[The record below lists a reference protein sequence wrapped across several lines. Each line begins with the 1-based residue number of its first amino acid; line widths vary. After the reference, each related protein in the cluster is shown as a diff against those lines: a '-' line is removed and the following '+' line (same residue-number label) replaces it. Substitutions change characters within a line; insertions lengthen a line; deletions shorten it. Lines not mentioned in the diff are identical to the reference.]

1 MNRDEAAA
9 ILDMPREKAI
19 EAILELAY
27 KAEQYDK
34 VRCDVSPT
42 CPSGMKPP
50 YLKPNTRKRR
60 KKPGRKPGHP
70 GVARPRPEKID
81 DFKEHTLDQC
91 PDCQAPLSKPIKPY
105 KRYIQDIVPVEP
117 KVTEHTVNGYW
128 CGQCQKTVYP
138 QVAEALPNATIGL
151 RLLVWTAW
159 LHYLTGMSVN
169 NIVRLLAVFANFKI
183 SPGGLTQGWNNL
195 AQTLMPVYDQIGQ
208 QVKSSAVVNADETGW
223 RLNGVTHWLWCFA
236 NAFFCYYTIDRTR
249 GSPVVKRVLGE
260 IFNGI
265 LICDFWG
272 AYNKIQKSATQRC
285 LYHLFTELEKVDK
298 RNSSCEWKAFRKKLV
313 RLLKDAVRLWTRHD
327 QLTEAVYNRR
337 KANLHE
343 RLGRLVVES
352 ATADKDVHRLK
363 KRLIKFRDQLFTF
376 LDHDGVS
383 PYNNH
388 AEQQMRKPVI
398 TRKISQQN
406 RSEQGAI
413 THALF
418 LTLFRSAELQNLNPV
433 ESVLAHAKMMLDP
446 KETGQLTLDLA
457 A

>member
-9 ILDMPREKAI
+9 ILDMPREQAI

-34 VRCDVSPT
+34 IRGGVSPT

-60 KKPGRKPGHP
+60 KKPGRKQGHP
-70 GVARPRPEKID
+70 GVARPRPERID
-81 DFKEHTLDQC
+81 DFKEHTLDRC

-128 CGQCQKTVYP
+128 CGQCQKIVYP
-138 QVAEALPNATIGL
+138 QVSEALPNATIGL
-151 RLLVWTAW
+151 RLLVWSAW

-169 NIVRLLAVFANFKI
+169 NIVRLLSIFANFKI
-183 SPGGLTQGWNNL
+183 SPGGLTQAWKNL
-195 AQTLMPVYDQIGQ
+195 AQRLMPVYDQIGQ
-208 QVKSSAVVNADETGW
+208 QIKSSAVVNADETGW

-236 NAFFCYYTIDRTR
+236 DHSFCYYTIDRTR

-265 LICDFWG
+265 LISDFWG
-272 AYNKIQKSATQRC
+272 AYNKIQKSAAQKC

-298 RNSSCEWKAFRKKLV
+298 SNSADEWKAFRKKLI
-313 RLLKDAVRLWTRHD
+313 RLLKDAVRLWTSKN
-327 QLTEAVYNRR
+327 QLSTEAYNRR
-337 KANLHE
+337 KSLIHE
-343 RLGRLVVES
+343 RLGQIVVES
-352 ATADKDVHRLK
+352 TKDKEVLRLK
-363 KRLIKFRDQLFTF
+363 KRLIKYRDELFTF
-376 LDHDGVS
+376 LDHDGVM

-418 LTLFRSAELQNLNPV
+418 LTLFRTAELQHLNPV
-433 ESVLAHAKMMLDP
+433 ESVLAQARMTLDR
-446 KETGQLTLDLA
+446 KSSDQITSDLA

>member
-9 ILDMPREKAI
+9 ILDMPREQAI
-19 EAILELAY
+19 EAILDLAY

-34 VRCDVSPT
+34 IRGDLSPT

-60 KKPGRKPGHP
+60 KKPGMKPGHP

-91 PDCQAPLSKPIKPY
+91 PDCQAPLDKPIKPY

-138 QVAEALPNATIGL
+138 QVTEALPNATIGL
-151 RLLVWTAW
+151 
-159 LHYLTGMSVN
+159 
-169 NIVRLLAVFANFKI
+169 RLLAVFANFKI
-183 SPGGLTQGWNNL
+183 SPGGLTQAWKNL
-195 AQTLMPVYDQIGQ
+195 AQRLMPVYEQIGQ

-260 IFNGI
+260 IFDGI

-313 RLLKDAVRLWTRHD
+313 RLLKDAVRLWTRHE

-352 ATADKDVHRLK
+352 ATADKDVHRLN

-376 LDHDGVS
+376 LDHEGVS

-446 KETGQLTLDLA
+446 KETDQLTLDLA